1 MGTNDVPT
9 LFDWGQYKIMFKAI
23 VLRKEG
29 TTFSCRIEDLAEADL
44 PEGDVFVAVEY
55 STINY
60 KDGLAITNR
69 GPIMRRFPMIPG
81 IDLAGRVLESDH
93 PGYSPGDRVVLNGWG
108 IGETHWGGLAQRARV
123 KGEWLV
129 KLPEEIDTR
138 SAMAIGT
145 AGYTAMLSVLA
156 LEKNQVLPGSGEI
169 IVTGAAGGVGSI
181 VVAILARLGYSVT
194 ASTGRTEETDYLR
207 EIGATSVIPRDE
219 INKPGKPLQSE
230 RWAGA
235 VDTVGSHTLANV
247 LAATRH
253 HGTVTCCGLAQGGDL
268 PTTVMPFILRGVKL
282 VGITSAPAP
291 YAARVEAWS
300 RLARDLDRAKL
311 ASISSEVALDQA
323 PRIAEEILAGQIRGR
338 VVVDVNR

>member
-1 MGTNDVPT
+1 
-9 LFDWGQYKIMFKAI
+9 
-23 VLRKEG
+23 
-29 TTFSCRIEDLAEADL
+29 
-44 PEGDVFVAVEY
+44 
-55 STINY
+55 
-60 KDGLAITNR
+60 
-69 GPIMRRFPMIPG
+69 
-81 IDLAGRVLESDH
+81 
-93 PGYSPGDRVVLNGWG
+93 VVLNGWG

-129 KLPEEIDTR
+129 KLPEDIDTR

-181 VVAILARLGYSVT
+181 AVAILARLGYSVT
-194 ASTGRTEETDYLR
+194 ASTGRPEEADYLR
-207 EIGATSVIPRDE
+207 ALGATTIIHRDE

-247 LAATRH
+247 LASTRQQ
-253 HGTVTCCGLAQGGDL
+253 GTVTCCGLAQGGDL
-268 PTTVMPFILRGVKL
+268 PTTVMPFILRAVRL
-282 VGITSAPAP
+282 VGISSVLLPHAL
-291 YAARVEAWS
+291 RLDAWS
-300 RLARDLDRAKL
+300 RLATDLDRAKL
-311 ASISSEVALDQA
+311 ASISSEVALSEA

-338 VVVDVNR
+338 VIVDVNR

>member
-1 MGTNDVPT
+1 
-9 LFDWGQYKIMFKAI
+9 MFKAI

-29 TTFSCRIEDLAEADL
+29 TTFSCKIEELAETDL
-44 PEGDVFVAVEY
+44 PPGDVLVAVEY

-60 KDGLAITNR
+60 KDGLAIANR
-69 GPIMRRFPMIPG
+69 GPVVRRFPMIPG
-81 IDLAGRVLESDH
+81 IDLAGRVLESSH
-93 PGYSPGDRVVLNGWG
+93 PGYGPGDRVVLNGWG

-129 KLPEEIDTR
+129 KLPEDIDTR

-181 VVAILARLGYSVT
+181 AVAILARLGYSVT
-194 ASTGRTEETDYLR
+194 ASTGRPEEADYLR
-207 EIGATSVIPRDE
+207 ALGATTIIHRDE

-247 LAATRH
+247 LASTRQQ
-253 HGTVTCCGLAQGGDL
+253 GTVTCCGLAQGGDL
-268 PTTVMPFILRGVKL
+268 PTTVMPFILRAVRL
-282 VGITSAPAP
+282 VGISSVLLPHAL
-291 YAARVEAWS
+291 RLEAWS
-300 RLARDLDRAKL
+300 RLATDLDRAKL
-311 ASISSEVALDQA
+311 ASISSEVALSEA

-338 VVVDVNR
+338 VIVDVNR